1 MNSLDPEGLDGIRLK
16 PSAQS
21 AYSATEVAGTAA
33 VDLRIEE
40 TPLPLAP
47 AESFEE
53 ETPTDPQ
60 IPSPVAQVE
69 ARLPEIKMKL
79 PAAQSK
85 DNTPPNLFR
94 TVSLL
99 MVLVVLAAG
108 FGTWVLRGDST
119 TTPLVEPP
127 SLHAFPSDA
136 AANVTDETK
145 DSLFDSIVSGPGAEE
160 GVGDL
165 IQQALEEETQE
176 PDAAEAIAAAM
187 EEERTR
193 QEAEAQAE
201 REAAEAARQ
210 EAEAQAEREAA
221 EAARQEAE
229 AQAEREAAEAARR
242 EAAAKAE
249 REAAETARREAAAAS
264 QQATTGPTS
273 SSRYGVP
280 TPMSAI
286 PSDLPAGDTVPPK
299 SSNETAY
306 TFPGSFTHNNN
317 AMKVNDRGRLN
328 TIVEQLNQSN
338 ASIRIVGHTDSSG
351 SVNGNLRLGWLR
363 AQSVKKLLV
372 HLGVSESRIQV
383 QSAGITQPIA
393 SNDTEEGRATNR
405 RVVILLT
412 N

>member
-69 ARLPEIKMKL
+69 ARLPAIKMKL

-187 EEERTR
+187 QEERT
-193 QEAEAQAE
+193 
-201 REAAEAARQ
+201 RQ

>member
-187 EEERTR
+187 QEERT
-193 QEAEAQAE
+193 
-201 REAAEAARQ
+201 RQ

-273 SSRYGVP
+273 SIRYGVP